1 MQIKTE
7 SPFTA
12 TSMAT
17 RDGGRTCALYPNPS
31 GNGGILLPEIWY
43 NLYMKILSSASR
55 LVFLIMTVALCVFTY
70 KGIVDP
76 KDFMMLASMS
86 FTFYFTRKSENTQ
99 SGQSLG

>member
-1 MQIKTE
+1 MRSILQ
-7 SPFTA
+7 SLWQRRDLFTK
-12 TSMAT
+12 M
-17 RDGGRTCALYPNPS
+17 LYN
-31 GNGGILLPEIWY
+31 NT
-43 NLYMKILSSASR
+43 MKILSSASR
-55 LVFLIMTVALCVFTY
+55 LVFLIMTVALCAFTY